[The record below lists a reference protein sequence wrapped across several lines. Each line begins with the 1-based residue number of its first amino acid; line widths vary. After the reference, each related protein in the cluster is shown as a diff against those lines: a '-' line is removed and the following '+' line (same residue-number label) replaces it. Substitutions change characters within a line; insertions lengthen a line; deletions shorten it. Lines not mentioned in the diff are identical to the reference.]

1 MTGERPLRVLALIE
15 STKLSGPAKNLLQ
28 FAQLARQGVDNLR
41 VEVELAVF
49 WRPND
54 SAELVDAAAG
64 AGVAVHRIPE
74 NGRFDRAVIPAL
86 GELLGRVQPDILQT
100 HAVKSHFLVRY
111 AGLDRRYPWVAF
123 HHGYTATDWR
133 TATYNQL
140 DRWSLRAAR
149 RLVVVN
155 DQFRDQLVRRWI
167 PRERIAVIHNA
178 IDPQWASGARHPQ
191 AAAALRAKLG
201 IGPGEKVL
209 LIAARLSKEK
219 DHATLLRALAIL
231 RDRCHQTPR
240 LIVLGDG
247 PEWPRIQAAI
257 GRLDLTKQVFLAG
270 WVPSEPYY
278 GIADVAVLSSVTEGS
293 PNAVLE
299 AIGAGVPVV
308 ATAVGGIPEIVAD
321 GESALLVP
329 AGDAARMAE
338 ALDRILSSSELSQR
352 LAARGR
358 EIAVARHSPRAR
370 VQAICEVYRSLYFGD
385 RLLNR

>member
-15 STKLSGPAKNLLQ
+15 STNVSGPAKNLLQ
-28 FAQLARQGVDNLR
+28 FAQLARQGVSGLR
-41 VEVELAVF
+41 VDVELAVF
-49 WRPND
+49 WRPHD
-54 SAELVDAAAG
+54 ASGLVDAAAG

-74 NGRFDRAVIPAL
+74 KRRFDREVISSLAAL
-86 GELLGRVQPDILQT
+86 VDRVQPDILQT

-140 DRWSLRAAR
+140 DRWSLRAAQ

-178 IDPQWASGARHPQ
+178 IDPQWAAGARQPQ
-191 AAAALRAKLG
+191 AAAGLRAKLG
-201 IGPGEKVL
+201 IGADEKVL

-231 RDRCHQTPR
+231 RDRRHKTPR

-247 PEWPRIQAAI
+247 PERTHIDAAI
-257 GRLDLTKQVFLAG
+257 RELNLSGQVILLG

-308 ATAVGGIPEIVAD
+308 ATAAGGIPEIVAD

-338 ALDRILSSSELSQR
+338 ALDEVLTSPELSQR

-358 EIAVARHSPRAR
+358 EIAAARHSPQAR
-370 VQAICEVYRSLYFGD
+370 VQDICNVYRQL
-385 RLLNR
+385 R

>member
-1 MTGERPLRVLALIE
+1 MKSPLRVLALIE
-15 STKLSGPAKNLLQ
+15 STRLSGPAKNLLQ
-28 FAQLARQGVDNLR
+28 FAQLARQGAGSPRVDLQ
-41 VEVELAVF
+41 LAVF

-54 SAELVDAAAG
+54 SSELVDAAAD

-74 NGRFDRAVIPAL
+74 KSRFDRAVIPAL
-86 GELLGRVQPDILQT
+86 ADLLGRVQPDILQT

-111 AGLDRRYPWVAF
+111 AGLHRRYPWVAF
-123 HHGYTATDWR
+123 QHGYTATDWR
-133 TATYNQL
+133 TAIYNQL
-140 DRWSLRAAR
+140 DRWSLRAAQ

-178 IDPQWASGARHPQ
+178 IDPQWAADARQPQ

-201 IGPGEKVL
+201 IGTDEKVL

-219 DHATLLRALAIL
+219 DHATLLRALANL
-231 RDRCHQTPR
+231 RDRRHKTPR

-247 PEWPRIQAAI
+247 PERAHIDAAI
-257 GRLDLTKQVFLAG
+257 RDLDLTGQVILPG
-270 WVPSEPYY
+270 WLPSEPYY
-278 GIADVAVLSSVTEGS
+278 GIADAAVLSSLTEGS
-293 PNAVLE
+293 PNAILE

-329 AGDAARMAE
+329 AGDAGRMAA
-338 ALDRILSSSELSQR
+338 ALDEILSSPELSRR

-358 EIAVARHSPRAR
+358 EIAATRHSPQAR
-370 VQAICEVYRSLYFGD
+370 VQAICEVYRSLPA
-385 RLLNR
+385 RQ

>member
-15 STKLSGPAKNLLQ
+15 STNVSGPAKNLLQ
-28 FAQLARQGVDNLR
+28 FAQLARQGVSGLR
-41 VEVELAVF
+41 VDVELAVF

-54 SAELVDAAAG
+54 ASGLVDAAAG
-64 AGVAVHRIPE
+64 AGVVVHRIPE
-74 NGRFDRAVIPAL
+74 KRRFDRAVISSLAAL
-86 GELLGRVQPDILQT
+86 LDRVQPDILQT

-178 IDPQWASGARHPQ
+178 IDPQWAAGARQPQ

-201 IGPGEKVL
+201 IGADEKVL

-231 RDRCHQTPR
+231 RDRRHKTPR

-247 PEWPRIQAAI
+247 PERTHIDAAI
-257 GRLDLTKQVFLAG
+257 RELNLSGQVILPG

-278 GIADVAVLSSVTEGS
+278 GIADAAVLSSVTEGS

-329 AGDAARMAE
+329 AEDAARMAE
-338 ALDRILSSSELSQR
+338 ALDEVLSSPELSQR

-358 EIAVARHSPRAR
+358 EIAAARHSPQAR
-370 VQAICEVYRSLYFGD
+370 VQAICDVYRQLEFG
-385 RLLNR
+385 